1 MKSMQTE
8 IMRLQTD
15 LENANQRA
23 SNAEASVEALKNEL
37 KKIKEKNTAEVKQVK
52 EKNTALDNKL
62 NETKTELFRCIETV
76 EDNKNRQLRKTLV
89 FWGISEMKFPNDQN
103 KNRKESWEE
112 KATCLNYGRKDE
124 CFARRGGKNG

>member
-37 KKIKEKNTAEVKQVK
+37 KKIKEKNTAEIKHVK
-52 EKNTALDNKL
+52 EKNTALPYKRKSTQKNARNPKIIS
-62 NETKTELFRCIETV
+62 KTP
-76 EDNKNRQLRKTLV
+76 KT
-89 FWGISEMKFPNDQN
+89 
-103 KNRKESWEE
+103 
-112 KATCLNYGRKDE
+112 
-124 CFARRGGKNG
+124 